1 MTLYGVFMI
10 TIGGYLHRN
19 EVEDLFWRWLHN
31 DVKPDDPE
39 RVTKLVHF
47 NNIYAS
53 RYLTLWSKQLFTYL
67 AGSTTTEVSINTKA
81 ELKDALVS
89 YPHYHTEHIDELVRN
104 YIAHRELYYIE
115 TPIHAKLFFA
125 GQGANHRLIGS
136 QRIKRAR
143 RLAEKSSRRIVD
155 MIFDAIKKR
164 AEDYADMRAKQFGIE
179 RSQLLTSESEM
190 IHEFERAEN
199 RIVQDLR
206 DGVRF
211 PKITAPP
218 INDVVGLKVIIE
230 PGQEDRLYDFIETRT
245 RSDIFE
251 IEPHHKKDYHATNL
265 IIRARPN
272 KELLVREPVDTNL
285 VRAMRARGLW
295 NGNIQKEF
303 ENFVYSGEDEIY
315 IEIIYSSFADLLES
329 EIGNSMH
336 ETRISDQRSREEY
349 TGHLARN
356 IEYLVQY
363 IFAFASFPSA
373 TLDECAIKVWSYY
386 LPDYF
391 NEVMKKLYRIEDPI
405 TY

>member
-1 MTLYGVFMI
+1 MI
-10 TIGGYLHRN
+10 TIGGYIHRA

-31 DVKPDDPE
+31 RVEPNDPE
-39 RVTKLVHF
+39 HVTKLIHF

-53 RYLTLWSKQLFTYL
+53 RYLTLWSRQLFTEL
-67 AGSTTTEVSINTKA
+67 AGTTTTEVSIQTKA

-89 YPHYHTEHIDELVRN
+89 YPHYHSEHIDELVRN
-104 YIAHRELYYIE
+104 YIANRELFYIE
-115 TPIHAKLFFA
+115 TPIHAKLYFA
-125 GQGANHRLIGS
+125 GQGLEHRLVGS

-143 RLAEKSSRRIVD
+143 RLAEKASRRIVD
-155 MIFDAIKKR
+155 MIFGAIKKR
-164 AEDYADMRAKQFGIE
+164 AEDYADLRAKQFGIA
-179 RSQLLTSESEM
+179 RSQLLTSEAEM
-190 IHEFERAEN
+190 IHEFERAES
-199 RIVQDLR
+199 RIVQDLKE
-206 DGVRF
+206 GVHF

-230 PGQEDRLYDFIETRT
+230 QGQEQNLYDYIETRT

-251 IEPHHKKDYHATNL
+251 IEPHHKKDYNATNL
-265 IIRARPN
+265 IIRARPQ
-272 KELLVREPVDTNL
+272 KDLLVRDPIDPKL
-285 VRAMRARGLW
+285 VRAMRARGIW
-295 NGNIQKEF
+295 NGDIQKEF

-315 IEIIYSSFADLLES
+315 LEIIYSSFADLLES

-336 ETRISDQRSREEY
+336 ETRISDQRSKEEY

-373 TLDECAIKVWSYY
+373 HLDECAVKVWSHY

-391 NEVMKKLYRIEDPI
+391 NEVMKRLYRIEDPI
-405 TY
+405 SY